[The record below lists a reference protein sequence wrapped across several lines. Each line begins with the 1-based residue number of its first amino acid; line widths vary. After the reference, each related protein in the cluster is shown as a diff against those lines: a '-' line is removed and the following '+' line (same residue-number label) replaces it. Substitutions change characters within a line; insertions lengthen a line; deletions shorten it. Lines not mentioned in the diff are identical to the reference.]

1 MKKIGIF
8 YAAKADKTSW
18 VAEKIQKEFGTSAES
33 VAIENAWQN
42 DFEAYDNF
50 IVGASTWFDGELPTY
65 WDELLPELRTLQL
78 KGKKVAIFGLGDQVK
93 YPENFADGVGL
104 LAEVF
109 ENDGATL
116 VGFTSIDG
124 YSFERSRAL
133 KGDKWCGLVIDI
145 ENQSEM
151 TDKRI
156 NLKFDPVIPQSS
168 TGLTVMSFVCYSMA
182 GLCVLKY
189 ELYCCPSVFLLMV
202 YEGESVLFC
211 FPADSRN
218 IIDIE
223 SAHK

>member
-18 VAEKIQKEFGTSAES
+18 VAEKIQKEFGASAES

-93 YPENFADGVGL
+93 YP
-104 LAEVF
+104 
-109 ENDGATL
+109 TL

-156 NLKFDPVIPQSS
+156 KDWCRQVKKEFEV
-168 TGLTVMSFVCYSMA
+168 
-182 GLCVLKY
+182 
-189 ELYCCPSVFLLMV
+189 
-202 YEGESVLFC
+202 
-211 FPADSRN
+211 
-218 IIDIE
+218 
-223 SAHK
+223 

>member
-50 IVGASTWFDGELPTY
+50 IVGAC
-65 WDELLPELRTLQL
+65 TLQL

-116 VGFTSIDG
+116 VGFTSIEG

-133 KGDKWCGLVIDI
+133 IGDKWCGLVIDI

-156 NLKFDPVIPQSS
+156 KDWCRQVKKEFEV
-168 TGLTVMSFVCYSMA
+168 
-182 GLCVLKY
+182 
-189 ELYCCPSVFLLMV
+189 
-202 YEGESVLFC
+202 
-211 FPADSRN
+211 
-218 IIDIE
+218 
-223 SAHK
+223 

>member
-18 VAEKIQKEFGTSAES
+18 VAEKIQKEFGASAES

-116 VGFTSIDG
+116 VGF
-124 YSFERSRAL
+124 

-156 NLKFDPVIPQSS
+156 KDWCRQVKKEFEV
-168 TGLTVMSFVCYSMA
+168 
-182 GLCVLKY
+182 
-189 ELYCCPSVFLLMV
+189 
-202 YEGESVLFC
+202 
-211 FPADSRN
+211 
-218 IIDIE
+218 
-223 SAHK
+223 

>member
-33 VAIENAWQN
+33 VAI
-42 DFEAYDNF
+42 
-50 IVGASTWFDGELPTY
+50 
-65 WDELLPELRTLQL
+65 
-78 KGKKVAIFGLGDQVK
+78 QVK

-156 NLKFDPVIPQSS
+156 KDWCRQVKKEFEV
-168 TGLTVMSFVCYSMA
+168 
-182 GLCVLKY
+182 
-189 ELYCCPSVFLLMV
+189 
-202 YEGESVLFC
+202 
-211 FPADSRN
+211 
-218 IIDIE
+218 
-223 SAHK
+223 

>member
-1 MKKIGIF
+1 M
-8 YAAKADKTSW
+8 
-18 VAEKIQKEFGTSAES
+18 
-33 VAIENAWQN
+33 
-42 DFEAYDNF
+42 
-50 IVGASTWFDGELPTY
+50 
-65 WDELLPELRTLQL
+65 

-124 YSFERSRAL
+124 YSFERSLAL

-156 NLKFDPVIPQSS
+156 KDWCRQVKKEFEV
-168 TGLTVMSFVCYSMA
+168 
-182 GLCVLKY
+182 
-189 ELYCCPSVFLLMV
+189 
-202 YEGESVLFC
+202 
-211 FPADSRN
+211 
-218 IIDIE
+218 
-223 SAHK
+223 

>member
-18 VAEKIQKEFGTSAES
+18 VAEKIQKEFGASAES

-93 YPENFADGVGL
+93 YPENFADGIGI

-116 VGFTSIDG
+116 RD
-124 YSFERSRAL
+124 
-133 KGDKWCGLVIDI
+133 DKWCGLVIDI

-156 NLKFDPVIPQSS
+156 KDWCKQVKKEF
-168 TGLTVMSFVCYSMA
+168 
-182 GLCVLKY
+182 
-189 ELYCCPSVFLLMV
+189 
-202 YEGESVLFC
+202 ESQ
-211 FPADSRN
+211 
-218 IIDIE
+218 
-223 SAHK
+223 